1 MILLQLYIIVSMLSA
16 QKAMPTNLAAE
27 GKPKRIYVEGR
38 RYCKVLDMTKTDS
51 VTHTDTLYI
60 LPPRA
65 TIQ

>member
-1 MILLQLYIIVSMLSA
+1 MVSMLSA
-16 QKAMPTNLAAE
+16 QKAMPSNQAIE
-27 GKPKRIYVEGR
+27 GKSQRTYIEGR